1 MLNRLHLLGYFSL
14 NEKFHMKYVYLL
26 FLSVLLSSVFAQ
38 EDKNPLREMKFR
50 NVGPAGMSGRVT
62 SIDVNLKNDQEIYA
76 GTASGGLWRSRSGGQ
91 KWECIFNNEA
101 TLSIGA
107 VKLSQK
113 NTDVIWVGTGEGN
126 PRNSHNSGKGI
137 YKSIDGGVT
146 WKLMGLEKTRN
157 IHKILIHPDN
167 ENIVYAAA
175 IGVAWGESEDRGVYK
190 TIDGGETW
198 LKILYANE
206 ITGAADLVMDP
217 ENPNKLIVAMWEH
230 RRWPWF
236 FNSGGEGSGI
246 HVTHDG
252 GNTWEKR
259 SDKNGLPKGNLGRIG
274 LAISRSNTKVVYAL
288 VESAKKNALYRS
300 NNGGLN
306 FLKVSENEN
315 IGNRPFYYSD
325 IHVSPENEDILY
337 SLWTYLSKSKD
348 GGKTWTR
355 IPYNR
360 IHPDHHAFWVHPQNP
375 EYLIEG
381 NDGGLNISRDAGR
394 TWRFVENLPLA
405 QFYHI
410 NIDNEMPYNIYGG
423 MQDNGSWIGPAYSWT
438 SGAITNAQWQEV
450 YFGDGFDVVPD
461 PVDVRYVY
469 AMSQGGNVSR
479 IDKNTGYSKSIKP
492 RHEEGVDLR
501 YNWNAAIAQ
510 DPFDNSTIYFG
521 SQFVH
526 KSENKGNDW
535 AVISPDLTT
544 NDTSKQHQL
553 TSGGLTYDVT
563 GAENFTTILTI
574 NPSPVV
580 KDELWVGTDDGRL
593 QLTKDGGES
602 WTDLSGKLKGMPEGA
617 WIPFIHVSEYNKGEA
632 FVIANDY
639 RRNNWEPFLFYTDNY
654 GKSFSS
660 LANPDSIG
668 SFCLSVIQ
676 DPVEENLLFLGADDG
691 LYYSLDKGQI
701 WQKWAKD
708 FPSVQVSDLK
718 IQEREKDLVVGTFG
732 RAAWV
737 LDDIEPLRKL
747 ASENTDWTQNTI
759 TLFDPPTGV
768 IANYKRANGTRFAAD
783 AIYKGDNRGTGGRLR
798 FWINTESDSIL
809 KKTKEVEFLLLN
821 ENNDSTRSFSVKYH
835 EGLNTARWGLNGKGV
850 RSPNRKTRSKK
861 ELEKEPSG
869 ISVIPGKYKI
879 VASFGENSDT
889 SEIEVVYDPRV
900 DVSIED
906 LQKRSTFLKEV
917 EEQTSKMNSA
927 TSRLNKIQDNIEVLL
942 KLVDEMEVDS
952 SLSEIKKRLKA
963 LNDSVVGLEKL
974 VFGIE
979 DVKGYFDQPET
990 WQYSFRE
997 LYYGSYSNYG
1007 EPLQNQQIMLKEIK
1021 ALTFNTTA
1029 KFNRFIS
1036 DDWVGFEKYLIDNPI
1051 ELTKRIE
1058 TIENK

>member
-1 MLNRLHLLGYFSL
+1 
-14 NEKFHMKYVYLL
+14 MKYAYL
-26 FLSVLLSSVFAQ
+26 FLLSLFSIPFLAQ
-38 EDKNPLREMKFR
+38 ENNNPLRDMKFR

-146 WKLMGLEKTRN
+146 WKLMGLENTRN
-157 IHKILIHPDN
+157 IHKVLIHPDN

-190 TIDGGETW
+190 TTDGGLTW
-198 LKILYANE
+198 SKILYANE

-236 FNSGGEGSGI
+236 FHSGGEGSGI

-252 GNTWEKR
+252 GLTWKKR
-259 SDKNGLPKGNLGRIG
+259 TDKNGLPKGELGRVG
-274 LAISRSNTKVVYAL
+274 LAISKSNTKVVYAL
-288 VESAKKNALYRS
+288 VENEKKNALYRS
-300 NNGGLN
+300 NDGGLN
-306 FLKVSENEN
+306 FFKVSENEN

-360 IHPDHHAFWVHPQNP
+360 IHPDHHAFWVHPEQPN
-375 EYLIEG
+375 YLIEG
-381 NDGGLNISRDAGR
+381 NDGGLNISRDAGD

-423 MQDNGSWIGPAYSWT
+423 MQDNGSWVGPAYSWT

-461 PVDVRYVY
+461 PEDVRYMY

-479 IDKNTGYSKSIKP
+479 IDKNTGASKIIKP
-492 RHEEGVDLR
+492 RHPNGVDLR

-510 DPFDNSTIYFG
+510 DPFDDSTIYFG

-526 KSENKGNDW
+526 KSENKGSDW
-535 AVISPDLTT
+535 AIISPDLTT

-563 GAENFTTILTI
+563 GAENYTTVLTI
-574 NPSPVV
+574 NPSPIT
-580 KDELWVGTDDGRL
+580 KGEIWVGTDDGRL
-593 QLTKDGGES
+593 QLTKDGGEN
-602 WTDLSGKLKGMPEGA
+602 WTDLAGRLKGMPEGA
-617 WIPFIHVSEYNKGEA
+617 WIPFIHVSKYNKGEA
-632 FVIANDY
+632 FVVVNDY
-639 RRNNWEPFLFYTDNY
+639 RRNNWKPFLFHTMDY
-654 GKSFSS
+654 GKSFENI
-660 LANPDSIG
+660 ANPDSVG

-691 LYYSLDKGQI
+691 LYFSLNKGAD

-747 ASENTDWTQNTI
+747 ASKNVEWKEEVLNI
-759 TLFDPPTGV
+759 FSPPTGV

-783 AIYKGDNRGTGGRLR
+783 AIYKGDNRGSGGRLQY
-798 FWINTESDSIL
+798 WINTESDSAL
-809 KKTKEVEFLLLN
+809 KKLKEVSFLILDA
-821 ENNDSTRSFSVKYH
+821 NNDSVRSFKSKYH
-835 EGLNTARWGLNGKGV
+835 EGLNSAYWGLNEKGANY
-850 RSPNRKTRSKK
+850 PQRKTRSKK
-861 ELEKEPSG
+861 DLEKEPSG
-869 ISVIPGKYKI
+869 VSVVPGVYKV
-879 VASFGENSDT
+879 VAMFGENSDT
-889 SEIEVVYDPRV
+889 TIIEVIYDPRV
-900 DVSIED
+900 DVSLND
-906 LQKRSTFLKEV
+906 LQKRQSFLKDV
-917 EEQTSKMNSA
+917 ESQTRKMNSA
-927 TSRLNKIQDNIEVLL
+927 TSKLNAIQDNVDILL
-942 KLVDEMEVDS
+942 KLANEMEIDS
-952 SLSEIKKRLKA
+952 SLSETKKRLKS
-963 LNDSVVGLEKL
+963 LNDSISGLEKL

-979 DVKGYFDQPET
+979 DVKGYLDQPET
-990 WQYSFRE
+990 WEYQFGE

-1021 ALTFNTTA
+1021 ELTAELTSKINKFISEDWVAFENYLAENPIALTKN
-1029 KFNRFIS
+1029 
-1036 DDWVGFEKYLIDNPI
+1036 
-1051 ELTKRIE
+1051 IE
-1058 TIENK
+1058 TIKNE